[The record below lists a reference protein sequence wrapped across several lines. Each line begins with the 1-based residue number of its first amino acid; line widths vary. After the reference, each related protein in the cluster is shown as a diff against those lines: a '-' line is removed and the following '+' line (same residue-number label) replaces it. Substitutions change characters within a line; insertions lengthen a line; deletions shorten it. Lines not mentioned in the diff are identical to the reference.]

1 MSRQNVLVILVVLFA
16 VCVAVPYRFSRH
28 LPLIIRRTS
37 QQIDDKDLELVN
49 EINLMLYQDNR
60 IVPVPQWRERRGQ
73 PIIDYTDEFS
83 ADPFE
88 VLFTQSVC
96 YVFFF
101 LILAIILESV
111 CSLIYPIITRK

>member
-1 MSRQNVLVILVVLFA
+1 MSRQNVLVILVLLFA

-37 QQIDDKDLELVN
+37 QQIDDK
-49 EINLMLYQDNR
+49 DNR

-88 VLFTQSVC
+88 V
-96 YVFFF
+96 
-101 LILAIILESV
+101 
-111 CSLIYPIITRK
+111 